1 MSIAFHKRMVD
12 STAWYDNDRPA
23 LNAEHLA
30 NLTVST
36 PQLELP
42 MVILIAY
49 SAVERLEPVGAKD
62 CHMSQYYTSGIQEL
76 TKRFKAAHIN
86 LFSERRL

>member
-12 STAWYDNDRPA
+12 STAWYNDDRPA
-23 LNAEHLA
+23 LNAEHLS

-42 MVILIAY
+42 MVILTAY
-49 SAVERLEPVGAKD
+49 SAAVEPAGAKD

-86 LFSERRL
+86 LFSGRRL

>member
-1 MSIAFHKRMVD
+1 MVD
-12 STAWYDNDRPA
+12 STWYNGDWPA
-23 LNAEHLA
+23 LNAEDLS

-42 MVILIAY
+42 MVILTAY
-49 SAVERLEPVGAKD
+49 NAAVERLEPAGSKD

-86 LFSERRL
+86 LFSVRRL